1 MKYSFFLFG
10 SIFLSSL
17 VLGQTKSIAIKSHSG
32 KYSNFKVENRSAD
45 VGLSNFGVA
54 PNIEVRHARLDSVIW
69 LSDTTVVMVTSNVC
83 TNRYDRVTTIWK
95 EGKDTI
101 VNHPLFNKSQNL
113 DSIRTVLD
121 QRYFF
126 ENEGKS
132 VVLIPVKKSML
143 RAAKKMK
150 SNRTHVYDSPAPS
163 DKFPFV
169 LGVIMATLFVNL
181 LYWIW
186 NRKQKLK
193 AHVA

>member
-32 KYSNFKVENRSAD
+32 RYSNVNIENKYAD

-69 LSDTTVVMVTSNVC
+69 LSDTTVVMVTSNIC
-83 TNRYDRVTTIWK
+83 RNRYDRETTLWSA
-95 EGKDTI
+95 GKDTI

-132 VVLIPVKKSML
+132 VVLIPVKKSKV
-143 RAAKKMK
+143 RATKKMK
-150 SNRTHVYDSPAPS
+150 SNQTPVFDSPAQS
-163 DKFPFV
+163 DKFPIV
-169 LGVIMATLFVNL
+169 LGVITATLFVNL